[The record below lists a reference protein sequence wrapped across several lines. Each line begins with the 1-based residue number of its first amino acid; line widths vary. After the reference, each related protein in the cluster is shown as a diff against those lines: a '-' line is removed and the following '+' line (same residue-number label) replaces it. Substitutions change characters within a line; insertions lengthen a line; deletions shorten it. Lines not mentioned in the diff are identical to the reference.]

1 MQVQIDQ
8 TRLEQILVNLIGNA
22 LDAMQAQ
29 PLPELWLEGEV
40 FDGKYRL
47 RVRDNGHG
55 IDAEARKH
63 LFEPFFTTK
72 PGEQGLG
79 LGLTL
84 SASLAAATGGHLGV
98 EHPASGGTTFVLSLP
113 LVSPTSRRANMNNDL
128 SVLIVEDDP
137 HVLLG
142 CQQALTL
149 EDIPCIGVGSA
160 EEALERVGD
169 NFAGIVISDIRLP
182 GIDGLELLTRLKAR
196 DRSLPVVLITGHGDI
211 SMAVGAMQKGAY
223 DFMEKPFSPE
233 RLVDVAR
240 RALEQRS
247 LAREVSSL
255 RRQLAERDSLEGRI
269 IGRSPAMQN
278 LRELIANVADTSANV
293 LIEGET
299 GTGKELVARCLHDF
313 SRRHTKQFV
322 ALNCGGLPE
331 NLFESE
337 IFGHEANAFTG
348 AGKRR
353 IGKIEHA
360 DGGTLFLDEVES
372 MPLPLQIKLL
382 RVLQERTLERLGSN
396 QSVAVDCRVIAATK
410 SDLDESS
417 KAGEFRSDLYYRLNV
432 VTLELPPLRERRE
445 DILQLFEHFL
455 QQSSLRFDRAVPELD
470 NQTLSNLMSHDWPG
484 NVREL
489 RNVAE
494 RFALGLPAF
503 KKSGASGD
511 NQGLAFAEAVEAF
524 ERNLLSDALQ
534 RSGGNLTQASQE
546 LGMAKTTLFDKVKK
560 YGLSH

>member
-1 MQVQIDQ
+1 
-8 TRLEQILVNLIGNA
+8 
-22 LDAMQAQ
+22 
-29 PLPELWLEGEV
+29 
-40 FDGKYRL
+40 
-47 RVRDNGHG
+47 
-55 IDAEARKH
+55 
-63 LFEPFFTTK
+63 
-72 PGEQGLG
+72 
-79 LGLTL
+79 
-84 SASLAAATGGHLGV
+84 
-98 EHPASGGTTFVLSLP
+98 
-113 LVSPTSRRANMNNDL
+113 MNNDL
-128 SVLIVEDDP
+128 TVLIVEDDP

-142 CQQALTL
+142 CQQALAL
-149 EDIPCIGVGSA
+149 EDIRSEGVGSA
-160 EEALERVGD
+160 EQALALVGD
-169 NFAGIVISDIRLP
+169 NFPGIVISDIRLP
-182 GIDGLELLTRLKAR
+182 GMDGLVRLKQRKGR
-196 DRSLPVVLITGHGDI
+196 DRTLPVVLITGHGDI
-211 SMAVGAMQKGAY
+211 SMAVGAMRDGAY

-247 LAREVSSL
+247 LAREVWSL

-269 IGRSPAMQN
+269 IGRSPAMQQ

-313 SRRHTKQFV
+313 SRRQPQQFV

-360 DGGTLFLDEVES
+360 HGGTLFLDEVES
-372 MPLPLQIKLL
+372 MPLNLQIKLL

-396 QSVAVDCRVIAATK
+396 QSIDVDCRVIAATK
-410 SDLDESS
+410 SDLDQLS
-417 KAGEFRSDLYYRLNV
+417 KASQFRSDLYYRLNV

-445 DILQLFEHFL
+445 DILQLFEYFL
-455 QQSSLRFDRAVPELD
+455 QQSSLRFDRTAPELD
-470 NQTLSNLMSHDWPG
+470 NQTVSSLMSHDWPG

-503 KKSGASGD
+503 KKPGSNAA
-511 NQGLAFAEAVEAF
+511 QGLGFSEAVEAF
-524 ERNLLSDALQ
+524 ERNLLTDALQ

-560 YGLSH
+560 YGLTH

>member
-1 MQVQIDQ
+1 
-8 TRLEQILVNLIGNA
+8 
-22 LDAMQAQ
+22 
-29 PLPELWLEGEV
+29 
-40 FDGKYRL
+40 
-47 RVRDNGHG
+47 
-55 IDAEARKH
+55 
-63 LFEPFFTTK
+63 
-72 PGEQGLG
+72 
-79 LGLTL
+79 
-84 SASLAAATGGHLGV
+84 
-98 EHPASGGTTFVLSLP
+98 
-113 LVSPTSRRANMNNDL
+113 MNNDL
-128 SVLIVEDDP
+128 TVLIVEDDP

-142 CQQALTL
+142 CQQALAL
-149 EDIPCIGVGSA
+149 EDIRSEGVSSA
-160 EEALERVGD
+160 EQALALVGD
-169 NFAGIVISDIRLP
+169 NFPGIVISDIRLP
-182 GIDGLELLTRLKAR
+182 GMDGLELLKHLKAR
-196 DRSLPVVLITGHGDI
+196 DRTLPVVLITGHGDI
-211 SMAVGAMQKGAY
+211 SMAVGAMRDGAY

-247 LAREVSSL
+247 LAREVWSL

-269 IGRSPAMQN
+269 IGRSPAMQQ

-313 SRRHTKQFV
+313 SRRQPQKFV

-360 DGGTLFLDEVES
+360 HGGTLFLDEVES
-372 MPLPLQIKLL
+372 MPLNLQIKLL

-396 QSVAVDCRVIAATK
+396 QSIDVDCRVIAATK
-410 SDLDESS
+410 SDLDQLS
-417 KAGEFRSDLYYRLNV
+417 KASQFRSDLYYRLNV

-445 DILQLFEHFL
+445 DILQLFEYFL
-455 QQSSLRFDRAVPELD
+455 QQSSLRFDRAAPELD
-470 NQTLSNLMSHDWPG
+470 NQTLSSLMSHDWPG

-503 KKSGASGD
+503 KKPGSNAA
-511 NQGLAFAEAVEAF
+511 QGLGFSEAVEAF
-524 ERNLLSDALQ
+524 ERNLLNDALQ

-560 YGLSH
+560 YGLAH

>member
-1 MQVQIDQ
+1 M
-8 TRLEQILVNLIGNA
+8 
-22 LDAMQAQ
+22 
-29 PLPELWLEGEV
+29 
-40 FDGKYRL
+40 
-47 RVRDNGHG
+47 H
-55 IDAEARKH
+55 
-63 LFEPFFTTK
+63 EP
-72 PGEQGLG
+72 
-79 LGLTL
+79 
-84 SASLAAATGGHLGV
+84 
-98 EHPASGGTTFVLSLP
+98 
-113 LVSPTSRRANMNNDL
+113 L

-142 CQQALTL
+142 CQQALSL
-149 EDIPCIGVGSA
+149 EDIPSIGVGSA
-160 EEALERVGD
+160 EEALQQIGD

-182 GIDGLELLTRLKAR
+182 GIDGLQLLAQLKAR

-211 SMAVGAMQKGAY
+211 SMAVGAMRDGAY

-233 RLVDVAR
+233 RLVDVTR
-240 RALEQRS
+240 RALEQRR
-247 LAREVSSL
+247 LAREVAQL
-255 RRQLAERDSLEGRI
+255 RRQLSGTQDLAERLL
-269 IGRSPAMQN
+269 GRSPAMQA

-313 SRRHTKQFV
+313 SRRKSQQFV

-360 DGGTLFLDEVES
+360 NGGSLFLDEIES
-372 MPLPLQIKLL
+372 MPLSLQIKLL
-382 RVLQERTLERLGSN
+382 RVLQEHSLERLGSN
-396 QSVAVDCRVIAATK
+396 QSVSVDCRVIAATK
-410 SDLDESS
+410 ADLDELG
-417 KAGEFRSDLYYRLNV
+417 KAGQFRSDLYYRLNV

-445 DILQLFEHFL
+445 DIPLLFEHFA
-455 QQSSLRFDRAVPELD
+455 QQAALRFDRSALELD
-470 NQTLSNLMSHDWPG
+470 RQSLAKLLAHDWPG

-494 RFALGLPAF
+494 RFALGLPLF
-503 KKSGASGD
+503 KKSEQALENAGPS
-511 NQGLAFAEAVEAF
+511 FAEAVEAF
-524 ERNLLSDALQ
+524 EKNLLSSALERHQ
-534 RSGGNLTQASQE
+534 GNLSQASVA

-560 YGLSH
+560 HGLQ

>member
-1 MQVQIDQ
+1 
-8 TRLEQILVNLIGNA
+8 
-22 LDAMQAQ
+22 
-29 PLPELWLEGEV
+29 
-40 FDGKYRL
+40 
-47 RVRDNGHG
+47 
-55 IDAEARKH
+55 
-63 LFEPFFTTK
+63 
-72 PGEQGLG
+72 
-79 LGLTL
+79 
-84 SASLAAATGGHLGV
+84 
-98 EHPASGGTTFVLSLP
+98 
-113 LVSPTSRRANMNNDL
+113 MNDPL

-142 CQQALTL
+142 CQQALSL
-149 EDIPCIGVGSA
+149 EDIPSIGVGTA
-160 EEALERVGD
+160 EEALLAVGD

-182 GIDGLELLTRLKAR
+182 GIDGLQLLAQLKAR

-211 SMAVGAMQKGAY
+211 SMAVAAMRDGAY

-233 RLVDVAR
+233 RLVDVTR
-240 RALEQRS
+240 RALEQRR
-247 LAREVSSL
+247 LAREVCAL
-255 RRQLAERDSLEGRI
+255 RRQLAGTQALEERLL
-269 IGRSPAMQN
+269 GRSPAMQA

-313 SRRHTKQFV
+313 SRRKSQQFV

-360 DGGTLFLDEVES
+360 NGGSLFLDEIES
-372 MPLPLQIKLL
+372 MPLSLQIKLL
-382 RVLQERTLERLGSN
+382 RVLQEHSLERLGSN
-396 QSVAVDCRVIAATK
+396 QSVSVDCRVIAATK
-410 SDLDESS
+410 ADLDELG
-417 KAGEFRSDLYYRLNV
+417 KAGQFRSDLYYRLNV

-445 DILQLFEHFL
+445 DIPLLFEHFA
-455 QQSSLRFDRAVPELD
+455 QQAALRFDRSTLELD
-470 NQTLSNLMSHDWPG
+470 RQSLAKLLAHDWPG

-494 RFALGLPAF
+494 RFALGLPLF
-503 KKSGASGD
+503 KKSEQALENAGPS
-511 NQGLAFAEAVEAF
+511 FAEAVDAF
-524 ERNLLSDALQ
+524 EKNLLSNALERHQ
-534 RSGGNLTQASQE
+534 GNLSQASVA

-560 YGLSH
+560 HGLQ

>member
-1 MQVQIDQ
+1 
-8 TRLEQILVNLIGNA
+8 
-22 LDAMQAQ
+22 
-29 PLPELWLEGEV
+29 
-40 FDGKYRL
+40 
-47 RVRDNGHG
+47 
-55 IDAEARKH
+55 
-63 LFEPFFTTK
+63 
-72 PGEQGLG
+72 
-79 LGLTL
+79 
-84 SASLAAATGGHLGV
+84 
-98 EHPASGGTTFVLSLP
+98 
-113 LVSPTSRRANMNNDL
+113 MNHEL

-142 CQQALTL
+142 CQQALAL
-149 EDIPCIGVGSA
+149 EDIHSEGVSSA
-160 EEALERVGD
+160 EQALAKVGD
-169 NFAGIVISDIRLP
+169 NFPGIVISDIRLP
-182 GIDGLELLTRLKAR
+182 GIDGLELLKRLKAR
-196 DRSLPVVLITGHGDI
+196 DHSLPVVLITGHGDI
-211 SMAVGAMQKGAY
+211 SMAVGAMRDGAY

-233 RLVDVAR
+233 RLVEVAR

-247 LAREVSSL
+247 LAREVWSL
-255 RRQLAERDSLEGRI
+255 RRQLTERDSLEGRI
-269 IGRSPAMQN
+269 IGRSPAMQH

-313 SRRHTKQFV
+313 SRRQPQQFV

-372 MPLPLQIKLL
+372 MPLTMQIKLL

-396 QSVAVDCRVIAATK
+396 QSINIDCRVIAATK
-410 SDLDESS
+410 SDLDQLS
-417 KAGEFRSDLYYRLNV
+417 KASQFRSDLYYRLNV

-445 DILQLFEHFL
+445 DILQLFEYFL
-455 QQSSLRFDRAVPELD
+455 QQSSLRFDRAAPELD
-470 NQTLSNLMSHDWPG
+470 NHTLSKLMSHEWPG

-503 KKSGASGD
+503 KKAGGNLVQALGFS
-511 NQGLAFAEAVEAF
+511 EAVEAF

-560 YGLSH
+560 YGLAH

>member
-1 MQVQIDQ
+1 
-8 TRLEQILVNLIGNA
+8 
-22 LDAMQAQ
+22 
-29 PLPELWLEGEV
+29 
-40 FDGKYRL
+40 
-47 RVRDNGHG
+47 
-55 IDAEARKH
+55 
-63 LFEPFFTTK
+63 
-72 PGEQGLG
+72 
-79 LGLTL
+79 
-84 SASLAAATGGHLGV
+84 
-98 EHPASGGTTFVLSLP
+98 
-113 LVSPTSRRANMNNDL
+113 MNDPL

-142 CQQALTL
+142 CQQALAL
-149 EDIPCIGVGSA
+149 EDIASEGVGSA
-160 EEALERVGD
+160 EEALQRIGAD
-169 NFAGIVISDIRLP
+169 FAGIVVSDIRLP
-182 GIDGLELLTRLKAR
+182 GIDGLELLTRLKQR
-196 DRSLPVVLITGHGDI
+196 DPSLPVVLITGHGDI
-211 SMAVGAMQKGAY
+211 SMAVNAMRDGAY

-233 RLVDVAR
+233 RLVEVTR

-255 RRQLAERDSLEGRI
+255 RRQLAGRQALEQRL
-269 IGRSPAMQN
+269 IGRSPAMQQ

-313 SRRHTKQFV
+313 SRRQPKPFV

-337 IFGHEANAFTG
+337 IFGHEAHAFTG

-372 MPLPLQIKLL
+372 MPLNLQIKLL
-382 RVLQERTLERLGSN
+382 RVLQEHSLERLGSN
-396 QSVAVDCRVIAATK
+396 QSVAVDARVIAATK
-410 SDLDESS
+410 SDLDEQS
-417 KAGEFRSDLYYRLNV
+417 KQGRFRSDLYYRLNV

-445 DILQLFEHFL
+445 DIALLFEHFL
-455 QQSSLRFDRAVPELD
+455 QLSALRFDRAPPVLD
-470 NQTLSNLMSHDWPG
+470 RQTLAALMAHDWPG

-494 RFALGLPAF
+494 RFALGLPVF
-503 KKSGASGD
+503 KKSGLASEG
-511 NQGLAFAEAVEAF
+511 NGPGFAEAVEAF
-524 ERNLLSDALQ
+524 ERTLLVDALE
-534 RSGGNLTQASQE
+534 RHGGNLSQASQA

-560 YGLSH
+560 YGLQ

>member
-1 MQVQIDQ
+1 
-8 TRLEQILVNLIGNA
+8 
-22 LDAMQAQ
+22 
-29 PLPELWLEGEV
+29 
-40 FDGKYRL
+40 
-47 RVRDNGHG
+47 
-55 IDAEARKH
+55 
-63 LFEPFFTTK
+63 
-72 PGEQGLG
+72 
-79 LGLTL
+79 
-84 SASLAAATGGHLGV
+84 
-98 EHPASGGTTFVLSLP
+98 
-113 LVSPTSRRANMNNDL
+113 MNNDL
-128 SVLIVEDDP
+128 TVLIVEDDP

-142 CQQALTL
+142 CQQALAL
-149 EDIPCIGVGSA
+149 EDIRSEGVSSA
-160 EEALERVGD
+160 EQALALVGD
-169 NFAGIVISDIRLP
+169 NFPGIVISDIRLP
-182 GIDGLELLTRLKAR
+182 GMDGLELLKHLKAR
-196 DRSLPVVLITGHGDI
+196 DRTLPVVLITGHGDI
-211 SMAVGAMQKGAY
+211 SMAVGAMRDGAY

-247 LAREVSSL
+247 LAREVWSL

-269 IGRSPAMQN
+269 IGRSPAMQQ

-313 SRRHTKQFV
+313 SRRQPQQFV

-360 DGGTLFLDEVES
+360 HGGTLFLDEVES
-372 MPLPLQIKLL
+372 MPLNLQIKLL
-382 RVLQERTLERLGSN
+382 RVLQERTLERLGCN
-396 QSVAVDCRVIAATK
+396 QSIDVDCRVIAATK
-410 SDLDESS
+410 SDLDQLS
-417 KAGEFRSDLYYRLNV
+417 KASQFRSDLYYRLNV

-445 DILQLFEHFL
+445 DILQLFEYFL
-455 QQSSLRFDRAVPELD
+455 QQSSLRFDRAAPELD
-470 NQTLSNLMSHDWPG
+470 NQTLSSLMSHDWPG

-503 KKSGASGD
+503 KKPGSNAA
-511 NQGLAFAEAVEAF
+511 QGLGFSEAVEAF
-524 ERNLLSDALQ
+524 ERNLLNDALQ

-560 YGLSH
+560 YGLAH

>member
-1 MQVQIDQ
+1 MFQMS
-8 TRLEQILVNLIGNA
+8 NA
-22 LDAMQAQ
+22 MNT
-29 PLPELWLEGEV
+29 EL
-40 FDGKYRL
+40 
-47 RVRDNGHG
+47 
-55 IDAEARKH
+55 
-63 LFEPFFTTK
+63 T
-72 PGEQGLG
+72 
-79 LGLTL
+79 
-84 SASLAAATGGHLGV
+84 
-98 EHPASGGTTFVLSLP
+98 
-113 LVSPTSRRANMNNDL
+113 
-128 SVLIVEDDP
+128 VLIVEDDP

-142 CQQALTL
+142 CQQALAL
-149 EDIPCIGVGSA
+149 EDIHSKGVGSA
-160 EEALERVGD
+160 EEALALVGD
-169 NFAGIVISDIRLP
+169 NFAGIVVSDIRLP
-182 GIDGLELLTRLKAR
+182 GIDGLELLKRLKER
-196 DRSLPVVLITGHGDI
+196 DRSLPVVLITGHGDV
-211 SMAVGAMQKGAY
+211 SMAVGAMRDGAY

-233 RLVDVAR
+233 RLVEVAR
-240 RALEQRS
+240 RALEQRG
-247 LAREVSSL
+247 LAREVWSL
-255 RRQLAERDSLEGRI
+255 RRQLAERDSLEGKI

-313 SRRHTKQFV
+313 SRRQTHQFV

-360 DGGTLFLDEVES
+360 HNGTLFLDEVES
-372 MPLPLQIKLL
+372 MPINLQIKLL

-410 SDLDESS
+410 SDLAELS
-417 KAGEFRSDLYYRLNV
+417 KVRQFRSDLYYRLNV
-432 VTLELPPLRERRE
+432 VTLELPALRERRE

-455 QQSSLRFDRAVPELD
+455 QLSSLRFDREPPQLD
-470 NQTLSNLMSHDWPG
+470 AQTLSALMSHDWPG

-503 KKSGASGD
+503 KKT
-511 NQGLAFAEAVEAF
+511 GLAVSNQNVGFSEAVEAF
-524 ERNLLSDALQ
+524 EKNLLSEALQ
-534 RSGGNLTQASQE
+534 RSGGNLSQASQE

-560 YGLSH
+560 YGLG